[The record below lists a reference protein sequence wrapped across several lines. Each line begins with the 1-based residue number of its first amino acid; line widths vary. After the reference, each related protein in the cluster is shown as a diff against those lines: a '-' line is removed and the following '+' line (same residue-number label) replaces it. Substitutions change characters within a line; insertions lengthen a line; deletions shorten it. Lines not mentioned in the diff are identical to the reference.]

1 MEKVRIGLI
10 GAGFIAAT
18 HAEAIRLLPD
28 AEAVAVASRSR
39 QSATGFAQKW
49 GIPHAYA
56 DYRELLER
64 EDIDGVV
71 VAVPNYLHAA
81 VVQAAAGAGKHILCE
96 KPLCLTLEE
105 AQEMIDGCRANQVKL
120 VYGEALCYLP
130 KYVRAKQLADEGALG
145 DVFLVKHGE
154 EHPGPHSPWFW
165 DPDQSGGGVLL
176 DMSCHSIE
184 FARWILGRP
193 AVKSVTATVKTLL
206 HKDKTRC
213 DDHSVCVIEFDNGTL
228 AVLENSWAKVGG
240 LDDKC
245 EIYGSRG
252 NTFADVVRGNSLL
265 TYSQAGYGYAV
276 EKAES
281 TKGWTFT
288 IFEELWTFGYL
299 QQMQHFVNVMKGL
312 EEPIET
318 AEDGMEVLRII
329 CAAYQ
334 SAGQGRRIEWPY
346 QPPKVARPIDLWL
359 ATTQDT
365 PR

>member
-1 MEKVRIGLI
+1 MEKTRIGLI

-18 HAEAIRLLPD
+18 HAESIQLVPD
-28 AEAVAVASRSR
+28 AEVVAVASRSR
-39 QSATGFAQKW
+39 QSAAGFAQKW

-64 EDIDGVV
+64 KDIDGVV
-71 VAVPNYLHAA
+71 VAVPNYLHAP
-81 VVQAAAGAGKHILCE
+81 VVQAAADSGKHILCE

-105 AQEMIDGCRANQVKL
+105 AQQMIDSCRANQVKL
-120 VYGEALCYLP
+120 VYGEPLCYLP

-145 DVFLVKHGE
+145 DVFLVKHAE
-154 EHPGPHSPWFW
+154 EQPGPHSPWFW

-193 AVKSVTATVKTLL
+193 QVKSVTATVKTLL

-213 DDHSVCVIEFDNGTL
+213 DDHSVCVIEFDNGAL
-228 AVLENSWAKVGG
+228 AVLENSWAKLGG

-252 NTFADVVRGNSLL
+252 NTFADAVRGNSLL
-265 TYSQAGYGYAV
+265 TYSQPGYGYAL

-288 IFEELWTFGYL
+288 IFDELWTFGYP
-299 QQMQHFVNVMKGL
+299 QQMQHFVKVIQGL

-318 AEDGMEVLRII
+318 AEDGMEVLRVI

-346 QPPKVARPIDLWL
+346 QPPRVARPIDLWL
-359 ATTQDT
+359 ATAE
-365 PR
+365 